1 MKTLLKTIR
10 ENDKELDGLLQSI
23 ISYAVNKSD
32 ELGTQ
37 KNYVKTKIT
46 QSRIKELESLV
57 ESIPSGAVGRACD
70 FTKDTIVIAKKGL
83 DEILHDTIN
92 KLKN

>member
-46 QSRIKELESLV
+46 QSRIKELEVLV
-57 ESIPSGAVGRACD
+57 EMIKEREYLD
-70 FTKDTIVIAKKGL
+70 IKKLLQDTIKELRDAR
-83 DEILHDTIN
+83 
-92 KLKN
+92 